1 MTDTGRE
8 PAQPCRVLIVD
19 DDELLRE
26 LLEFKLSQLGLA
38 VTGVGD
44 GETALEVVMRGE
56 VDLVILDGMM
66 PGLDGFE
73 VLRRL
78 KENEI
83 TRSLPVVL
91 LTARKMESD
100 IVSGLTLGADE
111 YVVKPFM
118 PEELIARIRRL
129 LGAGCREE

>member
-8 PAQPCRVLIVD
+8 PAQPCRVLIAD

-129 LGAGCREE
+129 LGPRCREE

>member
-1 MTDTGRE
+1 
-8 PAQPCRVLIVD
+8 
-19 DDELLRE
+19 
-26 LLEFKLSQLGLA
+26 
-38 VTGVGD
+38 
-44 GETALEVVMRGE
+44 MRGE

-129 LGAGCREE
+129 LGPRCREE

>member
-1 MTDTGRE
+1 MTDTDRE
-8 PAQPCRVLIVD
+8 TARPCRVLIAD

-26 LLEFKLSQLGLA
+26 LVEFKLSQLGLA
-38 VTGVGD
+38 VTSVGD
-44 GETALEVVMRGE
+44 GETALEVATRGE

-78 KENEI
+78 KENES

-118 PEELIARIRRL
+118 PEELMARIRRL
-129 LGAGCREE
+129 LGPGCPEE